1 MVDYELFKSI
11 LEKSKEGYIEDGDY
25 IDAKTMDLFIKHGQA
40 NIKMLFKNYSET
52 AYYYADVTC
61 GCCGKI
67 EKQCMSKTKIINYV
81 NDIRQKRNKIRCRE
95 CQLEE
100 ERKRLEERD
109 KQRVSSIK
117 IKEENT
123 EFYIEN
129 YLNPN
134 RTWNEGVKAN
144 EKRHHLRDVYVDW
157 KKISD
162 HIKQMD
168 YHDFLV
174 TPYWKAIAE
183 SVKNYHG
190 HRCQLCNG
198 TEGLSVHHKSYDIH
212 GDELHNMKELVC
224 LCRDCHE
231 KFHEVGSYADN

>member
-40 NIKMLFKNYSET
+40 NIKMLFKTYSEA
-52 AYYYADVTC
+52 AYYYVDVRC

-67 EKQCMSKTKIINYV
+67 QKQRLSKTKIITYI
-81 NDIRQKRNKIRCRE
+81 NDIRQKRNNIRCHE
-95 CQLEE
+95 CHLEE

-109 KQRVSSIK
+109 KERVSWAK
-117 IKEENT
+117 IKEQNT
-123 EFYIEN
+123 EEYIKR
-129 YLNPN
+129 YLDPN
-134 RTWNEGVKAN
+134 NSWKEGVKTY
-144 EKRHHLRDVYVDW
+144 EKRRDLQQISVDW
-157 KKISD
+157 QKIKD
-162 HIKQMD
+162 YICDMD
-168 YHDFLV
+168 YHDFLQ

-190 HRCQLCNG
+190 YRCQLCNG

-212 GDELHNMKELVC
+212 GDELHNLKDLVC

-231 KFHEVGSYADN
+231 KFHEVGSYADL